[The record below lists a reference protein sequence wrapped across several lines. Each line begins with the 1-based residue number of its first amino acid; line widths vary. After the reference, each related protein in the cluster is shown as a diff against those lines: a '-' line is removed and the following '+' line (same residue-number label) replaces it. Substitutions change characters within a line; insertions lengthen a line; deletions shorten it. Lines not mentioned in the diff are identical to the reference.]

1 MAYFSLKIKATSVC
15 SLLTHFVLTL
25 DANSYHLDLVQDKI
39 IKDIQNLLAK
49 HKKVGIFAINDNVA
63 SYIYQTALTN
73 NIKVPEQ
80 LSIVGFDNSPI
91 AKKLKLTTIEQNT
104 DKLAETSGKKLIQL
118 LKAKILEHKILIPV
132 SLIVRKTS

>member
-118 LKAKILEHKILIPV
+118 LKGKKFWSIKYLFLY
-132 SLIVRKTS
+132 L

>member
-15 SLLTHFVLTL
+15 PLLTHFVLTL
-25 DANSYHLDLVQDKI
+25 DANSYHLDLAQDKI

-91 AKKLKLTTIEQNT
+91 AKKWKLTTIEQNT

-118 LKAKILEHKILIPV
+118 LKGKKFWSIKYLFLY
-132 SLIVRKTS
+132 L

>member
-15 SLLTHFVLTL
+15 PLLTHFVLTL
-25 DANSYHLDLVQDKI
+25 DANSYHLDLAQDKI

-91 AKKLKLTTIEQNT
+91 AKKLKLTTIE
-104 DKLAETSGKKLIQL
+104 
-118 LKAKILEHKILIPV
+118 
-132 SLIVRKTS
+132 